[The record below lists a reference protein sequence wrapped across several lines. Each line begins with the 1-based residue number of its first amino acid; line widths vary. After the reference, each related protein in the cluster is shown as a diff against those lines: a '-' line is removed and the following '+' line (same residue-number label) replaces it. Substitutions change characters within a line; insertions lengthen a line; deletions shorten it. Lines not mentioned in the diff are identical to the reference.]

1 MNKPDTLEQGP
12 FGVVVSSCKPGAN
25 HTLPPELYL
34 GIGRER
40 GSDRFQH
47 GGEVFLKSSMANS
60 FCA

>member
-47 GGEVFLKSSMANS
+47 GRDVFLKGAVPDN
-60 FCA
+60 